1 MAGRLAWAWWAAAVL
16 WPARLARLAL
26 LEVPGRAASAVLV
39 ALGARRVLRA
49 LLALLGDGCEPSSGR
64 PSSGEFRRLLAELDR
79 AREEAR
85 ALDAELRKRDRQRW
99 RLAAALEQQAEDLAE
114 LRAAAASGEG
124 KAGAGDEGGGE
135 GCEGCALGER
145 GAQPA
150 GAPTETPPR
159 PPAAFWPLHLAV
171 LLAAALF
178 CRAAERLPS
187 VERKLVLC
195 IALPLG
201 YAYVGVLRGRVFRE
215 SSKMLVCALGG
226 FALGLMALSDLR
238 ADAAAAVT
246 AVGSLRPPA

>member
-1 MAGRLAWAWWAAAVL
+1 MRAWWAAAVL

-26 LEVPGRAASAVLV
+26 LEAPGRAASAVLV
-39 ALGARRVLRA
+39 ALGARRALRL
-49 LLALLGDGCEPSSGR
+49 LLALLGDGREP
-64 PSSGEFRRLLAELDR
+64 PPGEVKRLLAELDR
-79 AREEAR
+79 ARGEAR
-85 ALDAELRKRDRQRW
+85 ALDAELRRRDRQRW

-114 LRAAAASGEG
+114 LRAAAASPPGG
-124 KAGAGDEGGGE
+124 VGVGPSGEGGGE
-135 GCEGCALGER
+135 GGSGGGARGGRGE
-145 GAQPA
+145 QPA
-150 GAPTETPPR
+150 GAPVEAPPR

-195 IALPLG
+195 LALPLG

-215 SSKMLVCALGG
+215 ASKMLVCGLGG

-238 ADAAAAVT
+238 ADAAAGVT